1 MTKIKSVPLEA
12 SIATLLLV
20 GTACLPAQAQVL
32 YSDRKITTLQAF
44 YDGADCVFFKL
55 EGVVQADPVKPN
67 DPMFAIA
74 ATQPGAKNAY
84 AALLGAKLSGL
95 TPVVRTRGSLVCGY
109 AGVAEVI
116 LP

>member
-1 MTKIKSVPLEA
+1 MTLIKSIPLKS
-12 SIATLLLV
+12 SITTLLLL
-20 GTACLPAQAQVL
+20 GMAGLQAQAQVL
-32 YSDRKITTLQAF
+32 HSDKKIATLQAF

-55 EGVVQADPVKPN
+55 EGVTQADPVKPN

-95 TPVVRTRGSLVCGY
+95 TPIVRTRGNLVCGY